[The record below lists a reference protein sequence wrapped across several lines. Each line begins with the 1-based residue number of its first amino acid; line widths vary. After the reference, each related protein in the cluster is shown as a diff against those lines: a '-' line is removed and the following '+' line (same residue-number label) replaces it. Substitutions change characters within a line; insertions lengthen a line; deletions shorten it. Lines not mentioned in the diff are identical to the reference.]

1 MSDSFRIGVREFQS
15 RLMVGTGKYANDQL
29 AIDAIRESGAD
40 IVTMAI
46 RRVNLG
52 QNKDERNILELISPD
67 EFTILPNTAG
77 CYTADESVRT
87 CKLARELLGGH
98 SLVKLKAA
106 KDLVKEGFEVMVYC
120 TDDFDYAV
128 ALEDAGC
135 VAVMPLAAPIGSG
148 RGIENPQAIEA
159 IVKRIQV
166 PVIVDAGI
174 GTASDATL
182 AMELGCDGVL
192 LNTAIAGAQN
202 PVLMA
207 AAMRQA
213 VKAGR
218 SAYLAGR
225 MPKSDQAAASS
236 PIEGVI
242 NS

>member
-1 MSDSFRIGVREFQS
+1 M
-15 RLMVGTGKYANDQL
+15 
-29 AIDAIRESGAD
+29 
-40 IVTMAI
+40 
-46 RRVNLG
+46 
-52 QNKDERNILELISPD
+52 
-67 EFTILPNTAG
+67 
-77 CYTADESVRT
+77 RT

-98 SLVKLKAA
+98 SLVKLEVIGDKNTLLPDMPETLKAA

-159 IVKRIQV
+159 IVQKIQV

-225 MPKSDQAAASS
+225 MTKSNQAVASS
-236 PIEGVI
+236 PTEGVI

>member
-1 MSDSFRIGVREFQS
+1 
-15 RLMVGTGKYANDQL
+15 
-29 AIDAIRESGAD
+29 
-40 IVTMAI
+40 
-46 RRVNLG
+46 
-52 QNKDERNILELISPD
+52 
-67 EFTILPNTAG
+67 
-77 CYTADESVRT
+77 
-87 CKLARELLGGH
+87 
-98 SLVKLKAA
+98 
-106 KDLVKEGFEVMVYC
+106 
-120 TDDFDYAV
+120 
-128 ALEDAGC
+128 
-135 VAVMPLAAPIGSG
+135 MPLAAPIGSG

-225 MPKSDQAAASS
+225 MPNLIR
-236 PIEGVI
+236 PLPVHL
-242 NS
+242 